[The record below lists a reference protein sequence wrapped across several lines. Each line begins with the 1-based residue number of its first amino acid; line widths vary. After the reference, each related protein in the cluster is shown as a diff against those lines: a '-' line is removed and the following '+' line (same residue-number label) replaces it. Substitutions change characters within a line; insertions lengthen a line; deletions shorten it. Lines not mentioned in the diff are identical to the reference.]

1 MPNKPANLIY
11 GVDDSPPL
19 LIIIGLALQH
29 ISVISITMVFPVL
42 VIRIAGG
49 SLEDIGRLVS
59 CSLIAGGIGT
69 ILQSRVG
76 QTGSGYLCPQV
87 CGPSF
92 LSASIL
98 AVKTGG
104 LSLLFGMTVI
114 AGLFEVFFSRVMRY
128 LRFLFPAEVTGLI
141 VMMVGLTI
149 TRFVM
154 NNFFGLN
161 DQNLTLNG
169 LNTLVAS
176 ATLAMM
182 VGLNVW
188 GKGKFKLFCV
198 AIGMVGGYVLSF
210 FTGFLTV
217 EQLAGINSVPI
228 FAFPISGHPG
238 WSFDISL
245 IAPFIIAMV
254 CSSFKTVGDL
264 TTCQKINDTEWLRPD
279 MENVSR
285 GILADALGCLSSGLL
300 GGLGQSTSSSNIGL
314 SVATGATSRKI
325 GMAIGIVAIIL
336 SCCPKISYM
345 FAIMPPAVIGAT
357 LVLALSF
364 MVVAGMQII
373 MSRMMDGRK
382 TFVVGLS
389 LTIGLS
395 VDIIPSAWGGV
406 PHWISPLVGSALSA
420 ATVCAVILNLIFR
433 LGIAAKIKL
442 ALAPGENWPE
452 QIFSTMESQGAAWGA
467 RHDIINRAAAAMNEF
482 MEARQSGGQLK
493 QDVVMEVSFD
503 EYNLDIAIAYQGKPF
518 IVQNEAPGSQEVL
531 ESDEAMERLA
541 SFMVCRQVDK
551 IRSLP
556 GPKESHILQL
566 HLEH

>member
-1 MPNKPANLIY
+1 MPGKPANLIY

-19 LIIIGLALQH
+19 LITIGLALQH
-29 ISVISITMVFPVL
+29 ISIIAISMVLPIL
-42 VIRIAGG
+42 VIQVAGG
-49 SLEDIGRLVS
+49 SLADTGKLVS

-69 ILQSRVG
+69 ILQSYG
-76 QTGSGYLCPQV
+76 GKTGSGYLCPQV

-104 LSLLFGMTVI
+104 LSLLFGMTII
-114 AGLFEVFFSRVMRY
+114 AALFETFFSRVMRS

-141 VMMVGLTI
+141 VIMVGLTV
-149 TRFVM
+149 TRFAM
-154 NNFFGLN
+154 NNFFGLQ
-161 DQNLTLNG
+161 DHSPTLNG

-188 GKGKFKLFCV
+188 GQGKFKLFCV
-198 AIGMVGGYVLSF
+198 IIGMLGGYVLSF
-210 FTGFLTV
+210 FTGFLTA
-217 EQLAGINSVPI
+217 EQLVGISSVPL

-238 WSFDISL
+238 WSFDVSL
-245 IAPFIIAMV
+245 IAPFIIAMI
-254 CSSFKTVGDL
+254 CSSLKTVGDL
-264 TTCQKINDTEWLRPD
+264 TTCQKINDTKWLRPD
-279 MENVSR
+279 MENISR
-285 GILADALGCLSSGLL
+285 GVLADGLGCLSSGLL
-300 GGLGQSTSSSNIGL
+300 GGLGQSSSSSNIGL
-314 SVATGATSRKI
+314 SIATGATSRKI
-325 GMAIGIVAIIL
+325 GIAVGIVAIIS

-345 FAIMPPAVIGAT
+345 FAIMPQAVIGAT

-389 LTIGLS
+389 LIIGMS
-395 VDIIPSAWGGV
+395 VDIIPSTWSGV
-406 PHWISPLVGSALSA
+406 PHWFSPLVGSSLSA
-420 ATVCAVILNLIFR
+420 ATVCAVFLNLIFR
-433 LGIAAKIKL
+433 IGIAAKIKL
-442 ALAPGENWPE
+442 ILVPGENWPE

-467 RHDIINRAAAAMNEF
+467 RREIINRASAAMNEF
-482 MEARQSGGQLK
+482 MEARQSGDQLK

-503 EYNLDIAIAYQGKPF
+503 EYNLDIAITYQGQPF
-518 IVQNEAPGSQEVL
+518 TVQNEAPGHQEVL
-531 ESDEAMERLA
+531 ESDEAMDRLA
-541 SFMVCRQVDK
+541 SFMVCRHADK
-551 IRSLP
+551 VRSLP